1 MPRDGPGSRP
11 VEAEPMEDSVA
22 GRLAALESAFVV
34 LADLLAERG
43 VVDADDLRRLLGR
56 RARTFRTDHGAAAD
70 PLGTAHALDL
80 LAGAIGGSTDWLR
93 REHD

>member
-1 MPRDGPGSRP
+1 MQ
-11 VEAEPMEDSVA
+11 DSVA
-22 GRLAALESAFVV
+22 GRLDALESAFVI

-43 VVDADDLRRLLGR
+43 AVDADALRQLLGR

-70 PLGTAHALDL
+70 PLGTAHTLEM

>member
-1 MPRDGPGSRP
+1 
-11 VEAEPMEDSVA
+11 MEVSVA

-43 VVDADDLRRLLGR
+43 AIDADELRRLLGR

-70 PLGTAHALDL
+70 AIGTAHALEL
-80 LAGAIGGSTDWLR
+80 LAGAVDGSTDWLR

>member
-1 MPRDGPGSRP
+1 MG
-11 VEAEPMEDSVA
+11 DSVA
-22 GRLAALESAFVV
+22 GRLDALESAFVI

-43 VVDADDLRRLLGR
+43 AVDADALRRLLGR

-70 PLGTAHALDL
+70 PLGTAHTLEM

>member
-1 MPRDGPGSRP
+1 
-11 VEAEPMEDSVA
+11 MEDSVA
-22 GRLAALESAFVV
+22 GRLAALESAFVA

-43 VVDADDLRRLLGR
+43 SIDADDLRRLLGR

-70 PLGTAHALDL
+70 AIGTAHALEL
-80 LAGAIGGSTDWLR
+80 LAGAVGGSTDWLR

>member
-1 MPRDGPGSRP
+1 
-11 VEAEPMEDSVA
+11 MEDSVA
-22 GRLAALESAFVV
+22 GRLAALEGAFVV

-43 VVDADDLRRLLGR
+43 SIDADDLRRLLGR

-70 PLGTAHALDL
+70 PLGTAHRLEM

>member
-1 MPRDGPGSRP
+1 
-11 VEAEPMEDSVA
+11 MEDSVA
-22 GRLAALESAFVV
+22 GRLAALESAFVI
-34 LADLLAERG
+34 LADLLAEQG
-43 VVDADDLRRLLGR
+43 AVDADTLRGLLSR

-80 LAGAIGGSTDWLR
+80 LAGEIAGSADWLR

>member
-1 MPRDGPGSRP
+1 
-11 VEAEPMEDSVA
+11 MEDSVA
-22 GRLAALESAFVV
+22 GRLAALESASVV

-43 VVDADDLRRLLGR
+43 SIDADDLRRLLGR

-70 PLGTAHALDL
+70 ALGTAHALEL
-80 LAGAIGGSTDWLR
+80 LAGAVGGSADWLR